1 MPMPNSI
8 NDLWLFI
15 GFGANFISRMFKLF
29 FGMFSDNIFLMFPLI
44 AVIVAMGVLGWFRVI
59 SS

>member
-1 MPMPNSI
+1 MSMPYGV

-15 GFGANFISRMFKLF
+15 GLGASFISRMFKLF

-44 AVIVAMGVLGWFRVI
+44 AVIVAMGVLGWFRVV

>member
-1 MPMPNSI
+1 MSTPYGA

-15 GFGANFISRMFKLF
+15 GLGANFISRMFKLF

-44 AVIVAMGVLGWFRVI
+44 AVILAMGVLAWFRVV